1 MKQTFLLL
9 LLSASLCFGFTQKQT
24 LAQQTGTVAL
34 SENQTTIK
42 WDSQD
47 INLGIIKHQVPK
59 TVEFTFTNS
68 GKKPLIITDVK
79 TSCGCTVAEFPK
91 EPIAPGKKG
100 VIKAIYSAGSIGP
113 FHKSLTVT
121 ANIPQTRV
129 DLNIHGEVKAE
140 VK

>member
-9 LLSASLCFGFTQKQT
+9 LLSATLCFGFTQKQT
-24 LAQQTGTVAL
+24 PVQTGNTVATGD
-34 SENQTTIK
+34 NQTIIK

-47 INLGIIKHQVPK
+47 MNLGIIKHQVPK
-59 TVEFTFTNS
+59 TVEFTFTNA

-79 TSCGCTVAEFPK
+79 TSCGCTVAEYPK

-100 VIKAIYSAGSIGP
+100 IIKAIYSAGSVGP

-121 ANIPQTRV
+121 ANIPEVKV
-129 DLNIHGEVKAE
+129 DLNIHGEVKAD

>member
-9 LLSASLCFGFTQKQT
+9 LLSATLCFGFTQKQT
-24 LAQQTGTVAL
+24 IAQNAGTVAVG
-34 SENQTTIK
+34 ENQTTIK
-42 WDSQD
+42 WDAQD
-47 INLGIIKHQVPK
+47 MDLGVIKHQVPK

-68 GKKPLIITDVK
+68 GKAPLIISDVK

-113 FHKSLTVT
+113 FYKSLTVT
-121 ANIPQTRV
+121 ANIPEYKV
-129 DLNIHGEVKAE
+129 ELNIHGEVKAD